1 MPHDYATTL
10 NKGHGRIERRE
21 CWAISDPACLE
32 YLSTGK
38 EWPGLRPVVKVVG
51 RRETE
56 TGMTETGMTVQSRYY
71 MSSLAGSA
79 GQLLGAARAHWS
91 LDVTFREDQSRM
103 RLDHNPQNM
112 ATLRQIAHNLLKR
125 ETSL

>member
-38 EWPGLRPVVKVVG
+38 EWPGLRSVVKVVG

-56 TGMTETGMTVQSRYY
+56 TGMTETG
-71 MSSLAGSA
+71 
-79 GQLLGAARAHWS
+79 
-91 LDVTFREDQSRM
+91 
-103 RLDHNPQNM
+103 
-112 ATLRQIAHNLLKR
+112 
-125 ETSL
+125 